1 MESRTLRLLDFPQLL
16 ERLSD
21 CALSEPGKRACRDL
35 SPLLDPEDLR
45 ERTGLVEEALRH
57 RREIEESLREFPDLA
72 GVFGVLAGDKV
83 VDEDGLWAVGET
95 IRAADA
101 ARQKISE
108 ADPWD
113 APLLRNM
120 SGSLRLPGKTK
131 QGLNRCLD
139 NTGELTDASS
149 PELYSVRQEI
159 RRIQNQCT
167 RKINEHLQDKGLGS
181 YLQDDYL
188 TISADRYVL
197 ALKTNF
203 KGRVSGVVHDYSQTG
218 ETCYFEPMFLVE
230 LNNKLQE
237 LKHEEREAK
246 RKVLAY
252 LTSLMQQE
260 IEELRNTFEWL
271 RELDLLRAKTVL
283 GGRMEGAVLEIGQ
296 EQGLG
301 LYRARHPLLLLGEE
315 EVQPVDL
322 ELKPH
327 QRGLVIS
334 GGNSGGKTVCLK
346 TLGLISLMAM
356 SGLPV
361 PVREG
366 STLPLW
372 SDISVFLGDEQSL
385 EEHLSTFTAQIEH
398 FRQAWEKIGPGTLVL
413 LDEFG
418 SGTDPSQGAALAQAV
433 VDAVLDRNGWVIAA
447 THFPALK
454 AYALSKPEVRSAS
467 VLFDPETKLP
477 LYRLAFDQV
486 GASQALNVARDHGL
500 PQEILQRAEEYMLL
514 DGEDTSQLID
524 RLNTLAVQRESELE
538 ALEREKERLRA
549 ERKRLRDQ
557 YARES
562 ERLAE
567 EIRSYAREIL
577 ERWKAGKI
585 GRKQALRELGKQ
597 RRDLTGGAAAE
608 EPEQVAELS
617 WQALQAGQRVYY
629 RPWGRNGQVL
639 DRDEKKGKVKL
650 DLGGVSVW
658 VEPGELAP
666 ASGGDRPR
674 EQAYVG
680 RSRNAP
686 QGIHLD
692 LRGQRA
698 EDAEDMLQRF
708 LDQALLHGRQ
718 ELEIIHGR
726 GTGAL
731 RSAVQEFLRNAP
743 HVRSYRLAPEDRGGD
758 GVTLVELE

>member
-1 MESRTLRLLDFPQLL
+1 MEARTLRLLDFPRLL
-16 ERLSD
+16 EHLGE
-21 CALSEPGKRACRDL
+21 CALSEAGKRACLRIE
-35 SPLLDPEDLR
+35 PLQAPDQLR
-45 ERTGLVEEALRH
+45 ELTRFLDEALRY
-57 RREIEESLREFPDLA
+57 RREVEQGLSGFPDLE
-72 GVFGVLAGDKV
+72 GVFGYLAGEKI
-83 VDEDGLWAVGET
+83 VDEDGLWAVGEAV
-95 IRAADA
+95 RSADA
-101 ARQKISE
+101 AREMLSGV
-108 ADPWD
+108 DSLD
-113 APLLRNM
+113 APLLA
-120 SGSLRLPGKTK
+120 GFADSLRLPAKTR
-131 QGLNRCLD
+131 QGIARCLD
-139 NTGELTDASS
+139 SSGELADSSS
-149 PELYSVRQEI
+149 PELYSVRQEM
-159 RRIQNQCT
+159 RRIQSQCT
-167 RKINEHLQDKGLGS
+167 RKINDHLQDKGLGS

-203 KGRVSGVVHDYSQTG
+203 KGRIDGVVHDYSQTG

-230 LNNKLQE
+230 LNNRLQE

-252 LTSLMQQE
+252 LTSLMGQE
-260 IEELRNTFEWL
+260 IEELRGTFDWL
-271 RELDLLRAKTVL
+271 LELDLLRAKTIL
-283 GGRMEGAVLEIGQ
+283 AGKMEATTLDIGEE
-296 EQGLG
+296 EQLG
-301 LYRARHPLLLLGEE
+301 LYQARHPLLLLGRE

-322 ELKPH
+322 VLKSH

-346 TLGLISLMAM
+346 ALGLISAMAM

-372 SDISVFLGDEQSL
+372 SDILVFLGDEQSL

-398 FRQAWEKIGPGTLVL
+398 FRQAWGKIGPGALVL

-433 VDAVLDRNGWVIAA
+433 VDAVLERNGWVVAA

-486 GASQALNVARDHGL
+486 GASQALNVARDHGM
-500 PQEILQRAEEYMLL
+500 PREILQRAEEYMLL

-524 RLNTLAVQRESELE
+524 RLNTLAVQRENELE
-538 ALEREKERLRA
+538 GLEREKKELQA
-549 ERKRLRDQ
+549 ERKRMREK

-562 ERLAE
+562 ERLAG

-577 ERWKAGKI
+577 QRWKAGKI

-597 RRDLTGGAAAE
+597 RE
-608 EPEQVAELS
+608 ELAGHSDTEERGTAPGLS
-617 WQALQAGQRVYY
+617 WQGLQTGQKVYY
-629 RPWGRNGQVL
+629 RPWGRSGKVL
-639 DRDEKKGKVKL
+639 DKDEKKGKVKL

-658 VEPGELAP
+658 VEPGEMAP
-666 ASGGDRPR
+666 ASGGEPER
-674 EQAYVG
+674 EGQVVDTS
-680 RSRNAP
+680 RSP
-686 QGIHLD
+686 LQGVHLD
-692 LRGQRA
+692 LRGQRSEEA
-698 EDAEDMLQRF
+698 EIMLQRF
-708 LDQALLHGRQ
+708 VDQALLQGRE
-718 ELEIIHGR
+718 ELEVIHGR

-731 RSAVQEFLRNAP
+731 RSTVHEFLRNAP
-743 HVRSYRLAPEDRGGD
+743 HIRSYRLAPEDRGGD

>member
-1 MESRTLRLLDFPQLL
+1 
-16 ERLSD
+16 
-21 CALSEPGKRACRDL
+21 
-35 SPLLDPEDLR
+35 
-45 ERTGLVEEALRH
+45 
-57 RREIEESLREFPDLA
+57 
-72 GVFGVLAGDKV
+72 
-83 VDEDGLWAVGET
+83 
-95 IRAADA
+95 
-101 ARQKISE
+101 
-108 ADPWD
+108 
-113 APLLRNM
+113 
-120 SGSLRLPGKTK
+120 
-131 QGLNRCLD
+131 
-139 NTGELTDASS
+139 
-149 PELYSVRQEI
+149 
-159 RRIQNQCT
+159 
-167 RKINEHLQDKGLGS
+167 
-181 YLQDDYL
+181 
-188 TISADRYVL
+188 
-197 ALKTNF
+197 
-203 KGRVSGVVHDYSQTG
+203 
-218 ETCYFEPMFLVE
+218 
-230 LNNKLQE
+230 
-237 LKHEEREAK
+237 
-246 RKVLAY
+246 
-252 LTSLMQQE
+252 
-260 IEELRNTFEWL
+260 
-271 RELDLLRAKTVL
+271 
-283 GGRMEGAVLEIGQ
+283 
-296 EQGLG
+296 
-301 LYRARHPLLLLGEE
+301 
-315 EVQPVDL
+315 
-322 ELKPH
+322 
-327 QRGLVIS
+327 
-334 GGNSGGKTVCLK
+334 
-346 TLGLISLMAM
+346 
-356 SGLPV
+356 
-361 PVREG
+361 
-366 STLPLW
+366 
-372 SDISVFLGDEQSL
+372 VFLGDEQSL